1 MPMIL
6 QQKFQPPSRRTPRR
20 VAVPAAIR
28 VVGQFLVAVLVGGLM
43 VALTGMADHSDRS
56 STEVRGEVELIN
68 DTPRLEVAP
77 TAPEVAIIDAVCIT
91 NTPTHEP
98 C

>member
-1 MPMIL
+1 MTL
-6 QQKFQPPSRRTPRR
+6 QHKFHPPSRRSRRR
-20 VAVPAAIR
+20 VGAPAIR
-28 VVGQFLVAVLVGGLM
+28 VVAQFLLAMLVVGLA
-43 VALTGMADHSDRS
+43 VALTGMAGHSNRP
-56 STEVRGEVELIN
+56 STEARGEVELIN

-77 TAPEVAIIDAVCIT
+77 TAPEVVIIDAVCIT